1 MLGVY
6 LVAYGVLS
14 LLGGY
19 QNNISSLDELGI
31 VTRGMP
37 DREEWQPVCIRVTQ
51 FPGQDSRS
59 RANAPGYLFL
69 PLVLLDRSFCHPTR
83 PITYSIKDS

>member
-1 MLGVY
+1 MLGAY
-6 LVAYGVLS
+6 LVAYAVLS

-19 QNNISSLDELGI
+19 QNNISSLDDLGI
-31 VTRGMP
+31 ITRGMP

-51 FPGQDSRS
+51 FPGQASRS

-69 PLVLLDRSFCHPTR
+69 PLVLLDRTFCHPTKS
-83 PITYSIKDS
+83 IT